1 MGVFQVELE
10 VGDPTGERY
19 ETVAALVDSGAS
31 YTTLPESLLRQ
42 LGVEAYET
50 RTFITADGR
59 QIQRGFGETRVKLNG
74 RRSTSPVVFA
84 PDDAIPLLGAITLEI
99 FALGIDPVHGRLI
112 DIDSY
117 A

>member
-1 MGVFQVELE
+1 MGVFQIELE
-10 VGDPTGERY
+10 VGDPAGERY

-31 YTTLPESLLRQ
+31 YTTLPESLLRE

-50 RTFITADGR
+50 RPFITADGR
-59 QIQRGFGETRVKLNG
+59 RIEREYGETRLKLNG

-84 PDDAIPLLGAITLEI
+84 SDDAMPLLGAITLQI
-99 FALGIDPVHGRLI
+99 FALGIDTVHERLI
-112 DIDSY
+112 EIDSY